1 MPILWRYALQSY
13 LRVFSLSVCT
23 FIAVLIVARFKE
35 IARFTALSG
44 DWMKTGLFVV
54 YQVPAILPIA
64 IPISALIASLLLFQ
78 HLSRTFEL
86 TALRA
91 SGLSFRSILLPLLVG
106 SLFLSVVNFSICA
119 QMAPF
124 CRREGKT
131 LLYHETSQN
140 PLLLLQRQ
148 KLVKIKHAYLN
159 MKVKDEETTKDLV
172 LIVHNDRTQRLGL
185 LLAKKLRMVDDELL
199 GGDLSIVSYINAE
212 KGFDSLI
219 IENQSSMSTS
229 APLLSVALKRNRP
242 HLDMNALSLK
252 MLRLKVQENGKK
264 AKPARVEILRRISL
278 SLAAFSVTLLGCSF
292 GIEEGRNPS
301 KRNLFAALFLTLI
314 VLISYLLGKGLKN
327 HLFLSSLA
335 FILPHPCIWVCSIF
349 RLHRISGGRV

>member
-23 FIAVLIVARFKE
+23 FISVLIVARFKE

-44 DWMKTGLFVV
+44 DWLKTGLFIV
-54 YQVPAILPIA
+54 YQVPSILPIA
-64 IPISALIASLLLFQ
+64 IPLSALLASLLLFQ
-78 HLSRTFEL
+78 RLSRTYEL

-91 SGLSFRSILLPLLVG
+91 SGIPLRTILAPLLLCSIFL
-106 SLFLSVVNFSICA
+106 SLFNFSICA
-119 QMAPF
+119 QIAPF

-131 LLYHETSQN
+131 LIYHETTQN

-172 LIVHNDRTQRLGL
+172 LIVHNDSNQRLNL
-185 LLAKKLRMVDDELL
+185 LLAKKLRMIGEELL
-199 GGDLSIVSYINAE
+199 GGDLTIVSYLNADS
-212 KGFDSLI
+212 GFDSLI

-229 APLLSVALKRNRP
+229 APLLSTALKRNRP
-242 HLDMNALSLK
+242 RLDVNALDLK
-252 MLRLKVQENGKK
+252 MLRIKAQENSKK

-278 SLAAFSVTLLGCSF
+278 SMAAFSFTLLGCAF

-301 KRNLFAALFLTLI
+301 RKNLFAALFLTLT
-314 VLISYLLGKGLKN
+314 VLVSYLLGKGLKE
-327 HLFLSSLA
+327 HVFLGTLA
-335 FILPHPCIWVCSIF
+335 FLIPHPFIWLCSIF
-349 RLHRISGGRV
+349 RLHRIAKGRA

>member
-35 IARFTALSG
+35 VARFTALSG
-44 DWMKTGLFVV
+44 DFAKTGLFIV
-54 YQVPAILPIA
+54 YQIPSILPIA

-78 HLSRTFEL
+78 RLSRTFEL

-91 SGLSFRSILLPLLVG
+91 SGLSLRSILLPLLMC
-106 SLFLSVVNFSICA
+106 SLLLSLLNFSLCA
-119 QMAPF
+119 QISPF

-159 MKVKDEETTKDLV
+159 MKVKNEEMTKDLV
-172 LIVHNDRTQRLGL
+172 LIVHNDSNQRLNL
-185 LLAKKLRMVDDELL
+185 LLARKLRMVGDELL
-199 GGDLSIVSYINAE
+199 GGDLSIVSYLNSE

-219 IENQSSMSTS
+219 IENQSSMSTA

-242 HLDMNALSLK
+242 RLDVNALDLK
-252 MLRLKVQENGKK
+252 MLRIKAQENCKK
-264 AKPARVEILRRISL
+264 AKPARVEILRRVSL
-278 SLAAFSVTLLGCSF
+278 SMAAFSFTLLGCAF

-301 KRNLFAALFLTLI
+301 KRNLFAALFLTLT
-314 VLISYLLGKGLKN
+314 VLVSYLLGKGLKDY
-327 HLFLSSLA
+327 LLLGTLA
-335 FILPHPCIWVCSIF
+335 FILPHPFIWFCSIF
-349 RLHRISGGRV
+349 RLKRISRGHI